1 MLAGEENEE
10 ILGGVGRMLIS
21 DGRQGARF
29 GRLLSFEHIAIKF
42 HHFFTH
48 CWVVES
54 VLGDQIGGELLLY
67 SIFLTRNKKTCV
79 NVVNNVNL
87 NHCTAL
93 GHVRYTG

>member
-1 MLAGEENEE
+1 MMCWSRFRDEE

-48 CWVVES
+48 CWVVEI
-54 VLGDQIGGELLLY
+54 VLGDQIKGRT
-67 SIFLTRNKKTCV
+67 SFIFNIPRRITRNKK
-79 NVVNNVNL
+79 
-87 NHCTAL
+87 HAL
-93 GHVRYTG
+93 M

>member
-1 MLAGEENEE
+1 MMCWSRFRDEE

-67 SIFLTRNKKTCV
+67 SMKQETKK
-79 NVVNNVNL
+79 
-87 NHCTAL
+87 HASM
-93 GHVRYTG
+93 